1 MPRIKEILQRYSDAK
16 GIRSQSDDLR
26 MEAGRYVWPTF
37 QDMFQPT
44 ETAGQQRRLN
54 IFDSTAIDAC
64 LRMTSGIFSF
74 LMPVGAK
81 WHEFKSSTAEEN
93 EVAEIQE
100 WLSKASA
107 ATHSE
112 IWKSNFQRE
121 MFMTIRSLGTFG
133 TGAISV
139 EKDKITKEIIFRNYH
154 IADIFFEEN
163 VRGQVDVVFR
173 RMYYTVR
180 QAVQEFGLENLSK
193 KLQDKFN
200 KGKFSEKFE
209 FVHAVYP
216 REDYDP
222 TKIDAQGKRFEGK
235 YIEIDTK
242 KLVQKDAFVLNPYFI
257 GRFTK
262 APNELM
268 GRSPATEFLPE
279 IKMLNQM
286 RKTFIEQAEYEAN
299 PAMLIEDDCVIG
311 QPSTGAGD
319 NIYIRPG
326 AQVPTP
332 WQKGTSSALTAEI
345 INDQRQIIRDG
356 FFNDLFSALAQFR
369 NMTAT
374 EVVERVEE
382 KMVLLAPIISAL
394 QKELFDPII
403 TRVLELI
410 NDGKRLVSPPQ
421 DIDIDVVYQGRL
433 ALAMSNMQTN
443 AIEITL
449 AKWTPYAEL
458 GVMENVDLD
467 KSFRRSW
474 INSGSPAED
483 LRPIGEVKA
492 ERLER
497 QRQAE
502 AAQLAEVGETA
513 SKAIRNVSGEEEQAL
528 LESLA

>member
-1 MPRIKEILQRYSDAK
+1 
-16 GIRSQSDDLR
+16 
-26 MEAGRYVWPTF
+26 MEAGRYTWPTF

-44 ETAGQQRRLN
+44 VTAGQQRRLN
-54 IFDSTAIDAC
+54 IYDSTAITAC
-64 LRMTSGIFSF
+64 LRMTSGIFSY

-81 WHEFKSSTAEEN
+81 WFEFKSSDVAEN
-93 EVAEIQE
+93 EIAEVQE
-100 WLSKASA
+100 WLSKATS

-121 MFMTIRSLGTFG
+121 MFMTIRSLSCFG

-139 EKDKITKEIIFRNYH
+139 EKDKQTKEIVFRNYH

-163 VRGQVDVVFR
+163 IRGQVDVVFR

-180 QAVQEFGLENLSK
+180 QAVQEFGYDNLSK
-193 KLQDKFN
+193 KLKKEYDD
-200 KGKFSEKFE
+200 GHFSKKFE

-216 REDYDP
+216 REDYNP
-222 TKIDAQGKRFEGK
+222 NKIDSQGKKFEGQ

-242 KLVQKDAFVLNPYFI
+242 KQVQKDAFELNPYFV

-268 GRSPATEFLPE
+268 GRSPATELLPE
-279 IKMLNQM
+279 IKMLNAM

-311 QPSTGAGD
+311 QPATGAGK

-326 AQVPTP
+326 AAVPTP
-332 WQKGTSSALTAEI
+332 WKKGTSSALTAEVI
-345 INDQRQIIRDG
+345 RDQRAIVTDG

-382 KMVLLAPIISAL
+382 KMVLLAPIISGL

-403 TRVLELI
+403 TRVLDLI
-410 NDGKRLVSPPQ
+410 ADGKRVLSPPQ

-443 AIEITL
+443 AIEVSL
-449 AKWTPYAEL
+449 AKWAPYAEL
-458 GVMENVDLD
+458 GVMDNFDTD
-467 KSFRRSW
+467 SASRRSW
-474 INSGSPAED
+474 LNSGAPAED
-483 LRPIGEVKA
+483 LVPVEVRDARRKEA
-492 ERLER
+492 KDR
-497 QRQAE
+497 QE
-502 AAQLAEVGETA
+502 AAENAQIGETA
-513 SKAIRNVSGEEEQAL
+513 SKAIKNVSGAEEQAL
-528 LESLA
+528 LEQLV

>member
-1 MPRIKEILQRYSDAK
+1 MPRITEILERYSDAK

-54 IFDSTAIDAC
+54 IYDSTAINAC

-74 LMPVGAK
+74 LMPVGAT
-81 WHEFKSSTAEEN
+81 WHSFKSSIAKEN
-93 EVAEIQE
+93 EIPSVQE
-100 WLSKASA
+100 WLSKAAA

-112 IWKSNFQRE
+112 IWRSNFQRE

-163 VRGQVDVVFR
+163 VRGQIDVVFR
-173 RMYYTVR
+173 RLYYTVR
-180 QAVQEFGLENLSK
+180 QAVQEFGIENLSK
-193 KLQDKFN
+193 KLRDEFKE
-200 KGKFSEKFE
+200 GHFSKKFE

-216 REDYDP
+216 RDDYNP
-222 TKIDAQGKRFEGK
+222 TKIDAQGKRFEGQ
-235 YIEIDTK
+235 YIEIDSK
-242 KLVQKDAFVLNPYFI
+242 KQVQKDAFELNPYFI

-311 QPSTGAGD
+311 QPSTQAGA

-326 AQVPTP
+326 APVPTP
-332 WQKGTSSALTAEI
+332 WKKGTSTVLTADVI
-345 INDQRQIIRDG
+345 ADQRQIIRDG

-382 KMVLLAPIISAL
+382 KMILLAPIISAL
-394 QKELFDPII
+394 QKELFDPVI

-410 NDGKRLVSPPQ
+410 ADGKRLVSPPQ

-458 GVMENVDLD
+458 GVLENIDAD
-467 KSFRRSW
+467 SAFRRSW
-474 INSGSPAED
+474 INAGAPAED
-483 LRPIGEVKA
+483 LVPIEKVKA
-492 ERLER
+492 DRLER
-497 QRQAE
+497 LRKQE
-502 AAQLAEVGETA
+502 IAQLAEVAETG
-513 SKAIRNVSGEEEQAL
+513 SKAIRNVSGAEEQAL
-528 LESLA
+528 LEQL

>member
-1 MPRIKEILQRYSDAK
+1 
-16 GIRSQSDDLR
+16 
-26 MEAGRYVWPTF
+26 
-37 QDMFQPT
+37 
-44 ETAGQQRRLN
+44 
-54 IFDSTAIDAC
+54 
-64 LRMTSGIFSF
+64 
-74 LMPVGAK
+74 
-81 WHEFKSSTAEEN
+81 
-93 EVAEIQE
+93 
-100 WLSKASA
+100 
-107 ATHSE
+107 
-112 IWKSNFQRE
+112 
-121 MFMTIRSLGTFG
+121 MFMTIRSLCCFG

-139 EKDKITKEIIFRNYH
+139 EKDKVTKEIIFRNYH

-180 QAVQEFGLENLSK
+180 QAVQEFGVENLSK
-193 KLQDKFN
+193 KLQDKFK

-216 REDYDP
+216 RDDYNP
-222 TKIDAQGKRFEGK
+222 NKIDAQGKRFEGK

-242 KLVQKDAFVLNPYFI
+242 KLVLKEPFELNPYFI

-311 QPSTGAGD
+311 QPSTQAGA

-326 AQVPTP
+326 APVPTP
-332 WQKGTSSALTAEI
+332 WKKGTSSALTADVI
-345 INDQRQIIRDG
+345 ADQRLIVRGG
-356 FFNDLFSALAQFR
+356 FFNDLFDALAQRR

-374 EVVERVEE
+374 EVINRVEE

-403 TRVLELI
+403 TRVLDLVA
-410 NDGKRLVSPPQ
+410 DGKRLVSPPQ
-421 DIDIDVVYQGRL
+421 DINIDVVYQGRL

-449 AKWTPYAEL
+449 AKLAPYEPL
-458 GVMENVDLD
+458 GVFDNFDMD
-467 KSFRRSW
+467 RSARDMW
-474 INSGSPAED
+474 VNSGAPAQN
-483 LRPIGEVKA
+483 LVPVEVRDARRA
-492 ERLER
+492 ETK
-497 QRQAE
+497 QTQDASN
-502 AAQLAEVGETA
+502 AAQIGETA
-513 SKAIRNVSGEEEQAL
+513 SKAIKNVSGAESQAL